1 MRQVT
6 FTYRPKRLRQ
16 VNNVMKGVLI
26 VGITILSILV
36 VGIGSILYLNKT
48 ATGLALLLEETLTA
62 VQEEDWGRAEEMV
75 SRSLERWETVQQ
87 MWSAMINHKEVDNI
101 KTTLERA
108 KEYVANQEKASA
120 IVELAVAKLLVEHVP
135 QKEKPSWSNIL

>member
-1 MRQVT
+1 
-6 FTYRPKRLRQ
+6 
-16 VNNVMKGVLI
+16 MKGVLI

>member
-1 MRQVT
+1 MR
-6 FTYRPKRLRQ
+6 
-16 VNNVMKGVLI
+16 GILI
-26 VGITILSILV
+26 VGITTLSILA
-36 VGIGSILYLNKT
+36 VGIGSILYLNET
-48 ATGLALLLEETLTA
+48 ATGLALLLEETLKA

-87 MWSAMINHKEVDNI
+87 MWSAMINHKEVDGI

-135 QKEKPSWSNIL
+135 QKERPSWSNIL